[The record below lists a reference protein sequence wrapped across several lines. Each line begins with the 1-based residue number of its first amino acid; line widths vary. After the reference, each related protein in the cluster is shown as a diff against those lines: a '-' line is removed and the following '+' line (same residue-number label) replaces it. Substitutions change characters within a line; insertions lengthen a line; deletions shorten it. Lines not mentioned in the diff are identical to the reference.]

1 MSACAMCGGPAT
13 YVSTCQACV
22 MGMAQTTPEEPSEL
36 PRHAG
41 GTWTP
46 SGAFVAADFEPEK
59 EPTP

>member
-1 MSACAMCGGPAT
+1 MCGGPAT

-22 MGMAQTTPEEPSEL
+22 IGMAQTTPEEPSEL

-46 SGAFVAADFEPEK
+46 SGAFVAADPEPEK